1 MSATSDKLHA
11 IGHKRHAARQQ
22 PRTNSACRVRR
33 AAWRLPSIR
42 PAAGF
47 TLIEVLVALAVIA
60 YAFVGLLGLHAR
72 NIKAVARDQSL
83 TRATLLGREL
93 VSQVQYQVTV
103 NGLQD
108 LGDAQGTFDG
118 FPGYRWE
125 RQVLSTGLDE
135 MREVVVR
142 VIWDERSPNA
152 CELVYFVR
160 DPAV

>member
-1 MSATSDKLHA
+1 MSRMK
-11 IGHKRHAARQQ
+11 I
-22 PRTNSACRVRR
+22 
-33 AAWRLPSIR
+33 RLPVTSERKGSAGTQRSR
-42 PAAGF
+42 PAGF
-47 TLIEVLVALAVIA
+47 TLLEVLVALGVIA
-60 YAFVGLLGLHAR
+60 FAFVGLLGLHAR
-72 NIKAVARDQSL
+72 NIQLIARDQNL

-93 VSQVQYQVTV
+93 ISQIQFQVQT

-108 LGDAQGTFDG
+108 LGDSSGTFEG
-118 FPGYRWE
+118 YPGYRWE

-142 VIWDERSPNA
+142 VIWDERNPSA